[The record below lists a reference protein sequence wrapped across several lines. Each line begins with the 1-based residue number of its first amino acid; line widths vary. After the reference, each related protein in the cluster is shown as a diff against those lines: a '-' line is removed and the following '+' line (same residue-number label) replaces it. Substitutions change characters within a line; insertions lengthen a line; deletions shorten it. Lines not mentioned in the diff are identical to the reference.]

1 MSTNPHKM
9 PSYQGVVV
17 LNEARR
23 RVAEEHGPRP
33 ETLSMCAPRPSFGSL
48 TAGFFVSPKMVE
60 QARERGGMEAGRAW
74 DKLVV
79 AECRRIAHEVAAG
92 NFIIPER
99 NVTCL

>member
-1 MSTNPHKM
+1 M
-9 PSYQGVVV
+9 PI
-17 LNEARR
+17 
-23 RVAEEHGPRP
+23 RP
-33 ETLSMCAPRPSFGSL
+33 ENRAKYPPRKVWLG
-48 TAGFFVSPKMVE
+48 MVE